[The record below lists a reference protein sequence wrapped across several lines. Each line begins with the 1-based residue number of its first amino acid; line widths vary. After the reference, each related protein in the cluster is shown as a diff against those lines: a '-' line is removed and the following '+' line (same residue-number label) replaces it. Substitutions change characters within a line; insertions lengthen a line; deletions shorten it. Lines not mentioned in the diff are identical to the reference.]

1 MTPAADGDTMY
12 LPNAENAYIPPAKIL
27 DYLLALDHND
37 GGSKAD
43 FLLRFGFN
51 REHWQILAPAPR
63 THGASC
69 AVVRTFRTVHGQKFI
84 IEGPLE
90 TPDGRNP
97 NLRTIWI
104 ILNGT
109 DEPRLMSAYPL
120 SR

>member
-51 REHWQILAPAPR
+51 REHWQILAQALR

-69 AVVRTFRTVHGQKFI
+69 AVVRNLRTVHGQKFI
-84 IEGPLE
+84 VHH
-90 TPDGRNP
+90 
-97 NLRTIWI
+97 
-104 ILNGT
+104 
-109 DEPRLMSAYPL
+109 
-120 SR
+120 